1 MPAGRKIRGRCTKFR
16 LRTRPVFHVYV
27 MLLQIISGLVLQR
40 KSLLNSFVET
50 SVFLI
55 KSMLIL

>member
-1 MPAGRKIRGRCTKFR
+1 MPSGTKRGVVRSSGFVQ
-16 LRTRPVFHVYV
+16 RPIFHVYV
-27 MLLQIISGLVLQR
+27 MLLQMISELVPQR

>member
-1 MPAGRKIRGRCTKFR
+1 
-16 LRTRPVFHVYV
+16 
-27 MLLQIISGLVLQR
+27 MLLQIISELVPLW
-40 KSLLNSFVET
+40 KNFLNGFVET

>member
-1 MPAGRKIRGRCTKFR
+1 MPSGRKIRGRCTKFR
-16 LRTRPVFHVYV
+16 LRTTPRFHVYV
-27 MLLQIISGLVLQR
+27 MLLQMISELVPQR
-40 KSLLNSFVET
+40 KSLLNGSVET